1 MKKSIMQ
8 KIGSI
13 DRKTSQSLSITKWM
27 NTRNDMIKEQPVV
40 EENNTRKEDLTT
52 RVQLSS
58 INH

>member
-13 DRKTSQSLSITKWM
+13 YRKTSQSLSITKWM
-27 NTRNDMIKEQPVV
+27 NARNDMIKEQPAV

-52 RVQLSS
+52 
-58 INH
+58 